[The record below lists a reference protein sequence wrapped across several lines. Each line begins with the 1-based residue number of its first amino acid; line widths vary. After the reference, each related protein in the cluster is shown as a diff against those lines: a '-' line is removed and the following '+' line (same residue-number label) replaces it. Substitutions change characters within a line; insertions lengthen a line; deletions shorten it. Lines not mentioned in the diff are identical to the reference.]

1 MSERHYSQERCELAN
16 CYPGR
21 SWAKKVAN
29 MSDGQVHE
37 VLVSIRKRQEEAKKA
52 CKKT

>member
-16 CYPGR
+16 CYPGKN
-21 SWAKKVAN
+21 WAKKVAN
-29 MSDGQVHE
+29 MRDEQVHK